1 MKTLQFAALYFI
13 FLLGSMP
20 IAASAQPYVISTDGS
35 EVTDQ
40 KTGLIWRRCA
50 EGMVFSGGTCTG
62 SASVFTHPAALQHA
76 VAQAGNTGIAWRL
89 PNIKELSSIA
99 DKSLF
104 NPSIDPAAFPGTP
117 ASRFWSAS
125 PYVGLSSD
133 AWVVFFY
140 NGVVGIGGLRYDSS
154 YVRLVRVTCSGSCV
168 SSIAPPTAAPNVTI
182 SANPELIRSGK
193 TSTVIVN
200 IDSTYKVRCTITGAN
215 SVDDI
220 INHLSAPSVVSYS
233 ITTKTLTSTQVVSIE
248 CVYTD
253 YPSLTINDEV
263 RVKVIPIVQEI

>member
-13 FLLGSMP
+13 FLLGAMP
-20 IAASAQPYVISTDGS
+20 IAVSAQPYVISTDGS

-50 EGMVFSGGTCTG
+50 EGMIFSGGTCTG

-76 VAQAGNTGIAWRL
+76 IAQAGNTGIDWRL
-89 PNIKELSSIA
+89 PNVKELSSIA
-99 DKSLF
+99 DKSLR
-104 NPSIDPAAFPGTP
+104 NPSIDPTAFPGTP
-117 ASRFWSAS
+117 AGLFWSAS
-125 PYVGLSSD
+125 PFVGASGY
-133 AWVVFFY
+133 AWDVDF
-140 NGVVGIGGLRYDSS
+140 GDGRVVGGSRGDAV

-168 SSIAPPTAAPNVTI
+168 PSIAPPTAAPNVTI

-220 INHLSAPSVVSYS
+220 INHLSVPSVASYS

-253 YPSLTINDEV
+253 HPSLTINDEV